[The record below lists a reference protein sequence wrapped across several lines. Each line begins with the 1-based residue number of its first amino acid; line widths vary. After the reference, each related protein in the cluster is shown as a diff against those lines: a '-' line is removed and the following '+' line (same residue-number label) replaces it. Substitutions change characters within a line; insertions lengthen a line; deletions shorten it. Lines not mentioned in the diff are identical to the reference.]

1 MANQRQPVQNRHNK
15 KSKVS
20 SLTSSPLQSSPVLLQ
35 QPQSNEKEASK
46 PSTSKT
52 KAYPRNKRK
61 HKSGSQIE
69 STSKELSE
77 AISMSSPPLSTKPV
91 GKVAIPRLSR
101 PNSAILFL
109 PTNSQSPSPTI
120 NTNKPK
126 FVPIQPKPCG
136 SSENGVP
143 APSLPQLKEEE
154 TSRGMPVDMPEGH
167 WAEGTS
173 HDDELAHYWGAQI
186 GESNTDSLSP
196 KPAAPQNKLS
206 QLRVLLEQN
215 EGELGFLSF
224 FFIFFLSNWLSKFS
238 CLRFHDF
245 VHVKL

>member
-1 MANQRQPVQNRHNK
+1 MASQRQPVQNRHNK

-20 SLTSSPLQSSPVLLQ
+20 SLASSPQQSSPVLLQ
-35 QPQSNEKEASK
+35 QPQSSEKEANK

-77 AISMSSPPLSTKPV
+77 SISMSSPSLSSKPV

-109 PTNSQSPSPTI
+109 PTHSQSPSPTI

-136 SSENGVP
+136 SDNGLP
-143 APSLPQLKEEE
+143 IPSLPQLKEEE
-154 TSRGMPVDMPEGH
+154 TSRGVPVDMPEGP
-167 WAEGTS
+167 WGEGTS
-173 HDDELAHYWGAQI
+173 HDDELAHYWAAQI
-186 GESNTDSLSP
+186 GEPSTDSLSP

-215 EGELGFLSF
+215 EGELIFFLSF
-224 FFIFFLSNWLSKFS
+224 F
-238 CLRFHDF
+238 
-245 VHVKL
+245 